1 MRKIVNKIIV
11 KLGRSDYRLDDNITN
26 IDLFIIVYIKGIQIC
41 RGLYYN
47 FSFKSVKGLLFVGK
61 NVEINFCS
69 KISCGRSVTIDNN
82 VKINALSKKGIN
94 IGNNVSILNNTI
106 IDCIG
111 VFNNIGEGL
120 TIGDNVG
127 IAQNCFIQVR
137 ASVSIGN
144 DVIIGPN
151 VSIFSENH
159 LYGNTNE
166 PIRKQ
171 GVSRKGVIIEDG
183 VWIGAR
189 AVVLDGVT
197 IGKNSVIA
205 AGSVVN
211 KNIEP
216 YTVYGGVP
224 ANLIN
229 KIKNKFP

>member
-1 MRKIVNKIIV
+1 MKKIVNKIIE
-11 KLGRSDYRLDDNITN
+11 KLGRSDYHLDDNIKN
-26 IDLFIIVYIKGIQIC
+26 FDLLLILCIKGMQVF
-41 RGLYYN
+41 RGFYYKL
-47 FSFKSVKGLLFVGK
+47 FFKQVNGLFFVGK
-61 NVEINFCS
+61 NVEIYFCS
-69 KISCGRSVTIDNN
+69 KITCGKSVTIDNN
-82 VKINALSKKGIN
+82 VKINALSKKGIY

-106 IDCIG
+106 IDCSG

-137 ASVSIGN
+137 AHVSIGN
-144 DVIIGPN
+144 DVIFGPN

-159 LYGNTNE
+159 LYQNTNI

-171 GVSRKGVIIEDG
+171 GVTRQGVVIEDG
-183 VWIGAR
+183 VWIGTR
-189 AVVLDGVT
+189 AVVLDGVS

-211 KNIEP
+211 KNVPP

-224 ANLIN
+224 AKL
-229 KIKNKFP
+229 IKNLQ

>member
-1 MRKIVNKIIV
+1 LKKIVNNIIE
-11 KLGRSDYRLDDNITN
+11 KLGRTDYRLDVNITN
-26 IDLFIIVYIKGIQIC
+26 IDLLIIVFIKGMQIC
-41 RGLYYN
+41 RGLYYKL
-47 FSFKSVKGLLFVGK
+47 FFKNAKGLLFIGK

-82 VKINALSKKGIN
+82 VKINALSKDGIN

-120 TIGDNVG
+120 TIGNNVG

-144 DVIIGPN
+144 DVIFGPN

-159 LYGNTNE
+159 LYENTNM

-171 GVSRKGVIIEDG
+171 GVSRMGVIIEEG
-183 VWIGAR
+183 VWIGTR

-211 KNIEP
+211 KNVPP

-224 ANLIN
+224 AKL
-229 KIKNKFP
+229 IKNLQ

>member
-1 MRKIVNKIIV
+1 LKKIFNNIIEKI
-11 KLGRSDYRLDDNITN
+11 GRSNYRLDINITN
-26 IDLFIIVYIKGIQIC
+26 IDLFLIVFTKGIQVFRGFYYKLFFKKV
-41 RGLYYN
+41 RGL
-47 FSFKSVKGLLFVGK
+47 FFVGK
-61 NVEINFCS
+61 NVQINFCS
-69 KISCGRSVTIDNN
+69 KITCGRSVTIDNN
-82 VKINALSKKGIN
+82 VKINALSKNGIN

-137 ASVSIGN
+137 AHVNIGN
-144 DVIIGPN
+144 DVIFGPN

-159 LYGNTNE
+159 LYENSNI

-171 GVSRKGVIIEDG
+171 GVSRKGVVIEDG
-183 VWIGAR
+183 VWIGTR

-211 KNIEP
+211 KNVP
-216 YTVYGGVP
+216 PHTVYGGVP
-224 ANLIN
+224 AKL
-229 KIKNKFP
+229 IKNLQ

>member
-1 MRKIVNKIIV
+1 MKKIINNIIE
-11 KLGRSDYRLDDNITN
+11 KLGRSDYSLDDNIKN
-26 IDLFIIVYIKGIQIC
+26 IDLLIIVFIKGMQVF
-41 RGLYYN
+41 RGVYYKL
-47 FSFKSVKGLLFVGK
+47 FFKKVNGLLFVGK

-82 VKINALSKKGIN
+82 VKINALSKKGIYF
-94 IGNNVSILNNTI
+94 GNNVSILNNTI

-137 ASVSIGN
+137 AHVRIGN
-144 DVIIGPN
+144 DVIFGPN

-159 LYGNTNE
+159 LYENTNI

-171 GVSRKGVIIEDG
+171 GVSRKGVVIEDG
-183 VWIGAR
+183 VWIGTR
-189 AVVLDGVT
+189 AVILDGVT

-211 KNIEP
+211 KSVPP

-224 ANLIN
+224 AKL
-229 KIKNKFP
+229 IKNLQ

>member
-1 MRKIVNKIIV
+1 MKKIVNNIIEKI
-11 KLGRSDYRLDDNITN
+11 GRSDYHIDDNITN
-26 IDLFIIVYIKGIQIC
+26 IDLLLIVFIKGIQVF
-41 RGLYYN
+41 RGFYYKL
-47 FSFKSVKGLLFVGK
+47 FFKKAKGLFFVGK
-61 NVEINFCS
+61 NVQINFCS
-69 KISCGRSVTIDNN
+69 KITCGRSVTIDNN
-82 VKINALSKKGIN
+82 VKINALSKDGIN

-137 ASVSIGN
+137 AHVSIGN
-144 DVIIGPN
+144 DVIFGPN

-159 LYGNTNE
+159 LYENTNI

-171 GVSRKGVIIEDG
+171 GVSRKGVVIEDG
-183 VWIGAR
+183 VWIGTR

-211 KNIEP
+211 KNVPP

-224 ANLIN
+224 AKL
-229 KIKNKFP
+229 IKNLQ

>member
-1 MRKIVNKIIV
+1 MKKIVNNIIE
-11 KLGRSDYRLDDNITN
+11 KLGRTDYRLDVNITN
-26 IDLFIIVYIKGIQIC
+26 IDLLIIVFIKGIQIC
-41 RGLYYN
+41 RGLYYKL
-47 FSFKSVKGLLFVGK
+47 FFKNAKGLLFIGK

-82 VKINALSKKGIN
+82 VKINALSKDGIN

-120 TIGDNVG
+120 TIGNNVG

-144 DVIIGPN
+144 DVIFGPN

-159 LYGNTNE
+159 LYENTNM

-171 GVSRKGVIIEDG
+171 GVSRIGVIIEEG
-183 VWIGAR
+183 VWIGTR

-211 KNIEP
+211 KNVPP

-224 ANLIN
+224 AKL
-229 KIKNKFP
+229 IKNLQ

>member
-1 MRKIVNKIIV
+1 LRKIVNNIIE
-11 KLGRSDYRLDDNITN
+11 KLGRTDYSLDDNITN
-26 IDLFIIVYIKGIQIC
+26 IDLLIILFIKGMQIC
-41 RGLYYN
+41 RGLYYKL
-47 FSFKSVKGLLFVGK
+47 FFKNAKGLLFIGK

-69 KISCGRSVTIDNN
+69 KISCGKSVTIDNN
-82 VKINALSKKGIN
+82 VKINALSKDGIN

-120 TIGDNVG
+120 TIGNNVG

-137 ASVSIGN
+137 SSVSIGN
-144 DVIIGPN
+144 DVIFGPN

-159 LYGNTNE
+159 LYKNTNM
-166 PIRKQ
+166 PIRNQ
-171 GVSRKGVIIEDG
+171 GVSRMGVIIEDG
-183 VWIGAR
+183 VWIGTQ

-211 KNIEP
+211 KNVPP

-224 ANLIN
+224 AKL
-229 KIKNKFP
+229 IKNLQ

>member
-1 MRKIVNKIIV
+1 MKKIFNNIIEKI
-11 KLGRSDYRLDDNITN
+11 GRSNYRLDINITN
-26 IDLFIIVYIKGIQIC
+26 IDLFLIVFTKGIQVFRGFYYKLFFKKV
-41 RGLYYN
+41 RGL
-47 FSFKSVKGLLFVGK
+47 FFVGK
-61 NVEINFCS
+61 NVQINFCS
-69 KISCGRSVTIDNN
+69 KITCGRSVTIDNN
-82 VKINALSKKGIN
+82 VKINALSKNGIN

-137 ASVSIGN
+137 AHVNIGN
-144 DVIIGPN
+144 DVIFGPN

-159 LYGNTNE
+159 LYENSNI

-171 GVSRKGVIIEDG
+171 GVSRKGVVIEDG
-183 VWIGAR
+183 VWIGTR

-211 KNIEP
+211 KNVP
-216 YTVYGGVP
+216 PHTVYGGVP
-224 ANLIN
+224 AKL
-229 KIKNKFP
+229 IKNLQ

>member
-1 MRKIVNKIIV
+1 LKKIVNNIID

-26 IDLFIIVYIKGIQIC
+26 IDLLIIVIIKIMQVF
-41 RGLYYN
+41 RGFYYKI
-47 FSFKSVKGLLFVGK
+47 FFKKVNGLFFVGK
-61 NVEINFCS
+61 NVEIIFCS
-69 KISCGRSVTIDNN
+69 KITCGRSVTIDNN
-82 VKINALSKKGIN
+82 VKINALSKKGIY

-106 IDCIG
+106 IDCTG
-111 VFNNIGEGL
+111 VFNNIGDGL
-120 TIGDNVG
+120 IIGDNVG

-137 ASVSIGN
+137 AYVSIGN
-144 DVIIGPN
+144 DVIFGPN
-151 VSIFSENH
+151 VSIFSETH
-159 LYGNTNE
+159 LYKNTNI

-183 VWIGAR
+183 VWIGTR

-211 KNIEP
+211 KNVPP

-224 ANLIN
+224 AKL
-229 KIKNKFP
+229 IKNLQ

>member
-1 MRKIVNKIIV
+1 MKKIVNNIIE
-11 KLGRSDYRLDDNITN
+11 KLGRTDYRLDVNITN
-26 IDLFIIVYIKGIQIC
+26 IDLLIIVFIKGMQIC
-41 RGLYYN
+41 RGLYYKL
-47 FSFKSVKGLLFVGK
+47 FFKNTKGLLFIGK

-82 VKINALSKKGIN
+82 VKINALSKDGIN

-120 TIGDNVG
+120 TIGNNVG

-144 DVIIGPN
+144 DVIFGPN

-159 LYGNTNE
+159 LYENTNL

-171 GVSRKGVIIEDG
+171 GVSRMGVIIEEG
-183 VWIGAR
+183 VWIGTR

-211 KNIEP
+211 KNVPP

-224 ANLIN
+224 AKL
-229 KIKNKFP
+229 IKNLQ

>member
-1 MRKIVNKIIV
+1 LKKIVNNIIE
-11 KLGRSDYRLDDNITN
+11 KLGRTDYRLDVNITN
-26 IDLFIIVYIKGIQIC
+26 IDLLIIVFIKGMQIC
-41 RGLYYN
+41 RGLYYKL
-47 FSFKSVKGLLFVGK
+47 FFKNTKGLLFIGK

-82 VKINALSKKGIN
+82 VKINALSKDGIN

-120 TIGDNVG
+120 TIGNNVG

-144 DVIIGPN
+144 DVIFGPN

-159 LYGNTNE
+159 LYENTNL

-171 GVSRKGVIIEDG
+171 GVSRMGVIIEEG
-183 VWIGAR
+183 VWIGTR

-211 KNIEP
+211 KNVPP

-224 ANLIN
+224 AKL
-229 KIKNKFP
+229 IKNLQ

>member
-1 MRKIVNKIIV
+1 MKKIVNNIIE
-11 KLGRSDYRLDDNITN
+11 KLGRTDYRLDVNITN
-26 IDLFIIVYIKGIQIC
+26 IDLLIIVFIKGMQIC
-41 RGLYYN
+41 RGLYYKL
-47 FSFKSVKGLLFVGK
+47 FFKNAKGLLFIGK

-82 VKINALSKKGIN
+82 VKINALSKDGIN

-120 TIGDNVG
+120 TIGNNVG

-144 DVIIGPN
+144 DVIFGPN

-159 LYGNTNE
+159 LYENTNM

-171 GVSRKGVIIEDG
+171 GVSRMGVIIEEG
-183 VWIGAR
+183 VWIGTR

-211 KNIEP
+211 KNVPP

-224 ANLIN
+224 AKL
-229 KIKNKFP
+229 IKNLQ

>member
-1 MRKIVNKIIV
+1 MKKILNKLIE
-11 KLGRSDYRLDDNITN
+11 KLGRTDYRLDDNITN
-26 IDLFIIVYIKGIQIC
+26 IDLLIIVFIKGMQIF
-41 RGLYYN
+41 RGFYYKL
-47 FSFKSVKGLLFVGK
+47 FFKNTKGLLFIGK

-69 KISCGRSVTIDNN
+69 KISCGKSVTIDNN
-82 VKINALSKKGIN
+82 VKINALSKKGIE

-144 DVIIGPN
+144 DVIFGPN

-159 LYGNTNE
+159 LYENANI

-171 GVSRKGVIIEDG
+171 GVSRRGVIIEEG
-183 VWIGAR
+183 VWIGTQ
-189 AVVLDGVT
+189 AVILDGVT

-211 KNIEP
+211 KNVPP

-224 ANLIN
+224 AKL
-229 KIKNKFP
+229 IKNLQ